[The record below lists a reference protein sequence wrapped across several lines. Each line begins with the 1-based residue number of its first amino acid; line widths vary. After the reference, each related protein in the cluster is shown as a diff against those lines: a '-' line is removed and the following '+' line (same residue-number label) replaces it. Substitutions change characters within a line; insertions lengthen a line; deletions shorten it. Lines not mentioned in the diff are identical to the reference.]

1 MSTKSVYL
9 AYKKGLPSNT
19 WHVVGILSY
28 SNKTKLY
35 SFEYTKGAL
44 EDMTFRP
51 FNGMEDL
58 YKRYES
64 QELYPLFKNRILYE
78 KRPEYSQFIEWLGL
92 NKDANPLDILSVS
105 GGQRI
110 TDTLQTF
117 GKVETKENGEF
128 SHSFFIHSLS
138 WLNAYQVD
146 RISLLKPHEKLYFC
160 LDPQNK
166 FDPNAVLIRT
176 GEPKEIIGYCPRYL
190 SATVS
195 KLLNKDP
202 NSISLEVNI
211 VNKDAPLQYRLKCL
225 LKGKFPSDS
234 NFSFNSS
241 EKFQS
246 LIAP

>member
-9 AYKKGLPSNT
+9 AYKKSLPCNT
-19 WHVVGILSY
+19 WHVIGILSY
-28 SNKTKLY
+28 NDQTNLY
-35 SFEYTKGAL
+35 SFKYTNGVL
-44 EDMTFRP
+44 EDTNFRP

-58 YKRYES
+58 YQEYES

-78 KRPEYSQFIEWLGL
+78 KRPEYAQFIEWLGL
-92 NKDANPLDILSVS
+92 NQKANPLDILSVS

-138 WLNAYQVD
+138 WLTHYQLEK
-146 RISLLKPHEKLYFC
+146 ISQLAPKEKLYFC
-160 LDPQNK
+160 LDPQNE

-176 GEPKEIIGYCPRYL
+176 KDPKEIIGYCPRYL
-190 SATVS
+190 SETVA
-195 KLLNKDP
+195 KLLVQDP
-202 NSISLEVNI
+202 NAISLEVDI

-225 LKGKFPSDS
+225 LTGKFPTGC
-234 NFSFNSS
+234 NLSFNNGT
-241 EKFQS
+241 EFQP
-246 LIAP
+246 LI